1 MSLTATNVQYPAH
14 GDSSQ
19 GGTSTISVD
28 QNDRLKKRHWAMT
41 HIDFIV
47 NEMLY
52 YRAHLE
58 EWGLTPVVL
67 MDLTDNDIQEGVVE
81 L

>member
-1 MSLTATNVQYPAH
+1 
-14 GDSSQ
+14 
-19 GGTSTISVD
+19 
-28 QNDRLKKRHWAMT
+28 MT